1 MNIVRWI
8 LVFALSVGFI
18 GTPALAQK
26 ISTFHLPPKPKAE
39 KVHSLLRNFERKL
52 ERLGIQRSNAGERRA
67 SQYSNRLVRV
77 DDAGFLQTYVGVD
90 RFGALEKAHFK
101 SIGAQVEIEN
111 LNLKQVQVKIP
122 LGGLD
127 AVSQLPFVRSIKP
140 PAYAYVRA
148 GSVTTE
154 GDAILKADELR
165 ALGYS
170 GAGVRVGVL
179 SDGADN
185 MSSAVATGDL
195 PSGITVFGN
204 CMSGGCNEGTA
215 MLEIVHDLAPSAQ
228 LAVGEVNT
236 SLDFIARLSD
246 LENTFGADIIVDDV
260 GFFGEPYFE
269 NGPVAQA
276 VAGVVADGVLYASA
290 AGNDA
295 DTHYQADLVD
305 VSAFGG
311 TAHDFGTA
319 AGGTS
324 DPTMNVQLPN
334 NGTILVV
341 LEWNDA
347 FGASANDYDLFLLNN
362 AESAALTSSEATQ
375 DGNDDPLEA
384 LIYTNSSG
392 STQTVKIVVAKYLA
406 LENKTLEFFVLG
418 DGPIQEYGVRAGS
431 IFGHAAV
438 DGAVAVG
445 AIDASDP
452 GNDDIESYSSLGPA
466 DITFPSSVSRP
477 KPDICGI
484 DGVAVTGAG
493 GFPST
498 FFGTSAAAPH
508 IAGLGALLKT
518 GSATAADI
526 RQALND
532 SAVDLGPGG
541 FDDTY
546 GAGRADVLAAA
557 ELLNEPPNAV
567 IDCPAADVCVT
578 TGGMVNFT
586 STCSDPNSS
595 TGATF
600 LWNFGLGSGI
610 SDSTAKNPG
619 FETFAS
625 DGAFTV
631 SLVCTDA
638 FAALDSSP
646 ATRTVTVSG
655 ACGAAPVCP
664 APTPTPAPTSTPTD
678 TPTPEPT
685 PTDTPTPDTGTTVD
699 SGGGCQ
705 VPLGPEFFF
714 ALLAPIW
721 VWIYRRRTESAE
733 KEFLSI
739 VHSEPAPGVGV
750 PPQAEEPRLPAS
762 PYELTDRFL
771 QPWVRKTEAPR
782 KGWGWRKELEWGWE
796 WESK

>member
-276 VAGVVADGVLYASA
+276 VAGVVADEVGVDRELPE
-290 AGNDA
+290 
-295 DTHYQADLVD
+295 
-305 VSAFGG
+305 
-311 TAHDFGTA
+311 TARAHRHGHVLRSPSLFSV
-319 AGGTS
+319 TS
-324 DPTMNVQLPN
+324 DLSVCSRGGRRYGPAP
-334 NGTILVV
+334 
-341 LEWNDA
+341 
-347 FGASANDYDLFLLNN
+347 
-362 AESAALTSSEATQ
+362 AATADSVRPRYL
-375 DGNDDPLEA
+375 
-384 LIYTNSSG
+384 
-392 STQTVKIVVAKYLA
+392 LA
-406 LENKTLEFFVLG
+406 L
-418 DGPIQEYGVRAGS
+418 PRRRAYS
-431 IFGHAAV
+431 PAAFSGHLKSEKNV
-438 DGAVAVG
+438 FRNGFSV
-445 AIDASDP
+445 
-452 GNDDIESYSSLGPA
+452 
-466 DITFPSSVSRP
+466 SSV
-477 KPDICGI
+477 ITI
-484 DGVAVTGAG
+484 IAVTR
-493 GFPST
+493 S
-498 FFGTSAAAPH
+498 
-508 IAGLGALLKT
+508 K
-518 GSATAADI
+518 
-526 RQALND
+526 
-532 SAVDLGPGG
+532 
-541 FDDTY
+541 
-546 GAGRADVLAAA
+546 
-557 ELLNEPPNAV
+557 
-567 IDCPAADVCVT
+567 VC
-578 TGGMVNFT
+578 
-586 STCSDPNSS
+586 
-595 TGATF
+595 
-600 LWNFGLGSGI
+600 
-610 SDSTAKNPG
+610 AK
-619 FETFAS
+619 
-625 DGAFTV
+625 
-631 SLVCTDA
+631 
-638 FAALDSSP
+638 
-646 ATRTVTVSG
+646 
-655 ACGAAPVCP
+655 
-664 APTPTPAPTSTPTD
+664 
-678 TPTPEPT
+678 
-685 PTDTPTPDTGTTVD
+685 
-699 SGGGCQ
+699 
-705 VPLGPEFFF
+705 
-714 ALLAPIW
+714 
-721 VWIYRRRTESAE
+721 
-733 KEFLSI
+733 
-739 VHSEPAPGVGV
+739 
-750 PPQAEEPRLPAS
+750 
-762 PYELTDRFL
+762 
-771 QPWVRKTEAPR
+771 
-782 KGWGWRKELEWGWE
+782 
-796 WESK
+796 